1 MGAGKAVRDAHRDI
15 DGLAHGKRP
24 RERRALSVS
33 PSYRVIAMKT
43 CLTAVDLSHAAAAE
57 ALDNAVVRDRAADE
71 LVAQEFLA
79 RSGMVG
85 LAVARR

>member
-1 MGAGKAVRDAHRDI
+1 
-15 DGLAHGKRP
+15 
-24 RERRALSVS
+24 
-33 PSYRVIAMKT
+33 MKT